1 MDVALR
7 VHKGLRTGVLGAA
20 IATLVIAGFPA
31 AAGADPEAVAKAQAE
46 VDRLGMEAAALD
58 QEALAA
64 QGELDEAKKRLSS
77 RESDTD
83 VQSHKVALMRGQI
96 GQVALAQF
104 QNRDLNPTTQ
114 LLLRSDSRS
123 FLSQFATIQQVTANQ
138 NGVLQDFQA
147 QQANLADMERGAAAD
162 VEKVNES
169 TEHVQRA
176 RDASAEKLDQAER
189 ILEQLTAEERARLQ
203 AEEERRAREAAAA
216 AERAEAER
224 VAADRLAQAASVT
237 RNRDREPVEPA
248 LPGTDQNR
256 PIEPETPGT
265 EQNRPPAPEPA
276 ASPQRTQPQQPAPP
290 AEDTDSS
297 SRGMA
302 ALAFARGQM
311 GKPYLWGGQGPSGFD
326 CSGLTGA
333 AWRSAGVS
341 LPRTSQAQYAVGRA
355 VAVSDLKPGDLV
367 FYNSG
372 ISHVALY
379 AGGGQILHAS
389 RPGKP
394 IGYAALD
401 SMPIAGARRIG

>member
-1 MDVALR
+1 MDVSR

-20 IATLVIAGFPA
+20 IATLVIIGFPA

-64 QGELDEAKKRLSS
+64 QDELDEAKKRLTT
-77 RESDTD
+77 RESD
-83 VQSHKVALMRGQI
+83 VEAQIERVALMRGQI

-104 QNRDLNPTTQ
+104 QNRDLDPTTQ
-114 LLLRSDSRS
+114 LLLRSDSQS

-162 VEKVNES
+162 VETINES
-169 TEHVQRA
+169 TEDVQRA
-176 RDASAEKLDQAER
+176 RDASAEKLNQAEQ
-189 ILEQLTAEERARLQ
+189 ILERLTAEERARLQ

-224 VAADRLAQAASVT
+224 VEADRVAQAASVT
-237 RNRDREPVEPA
+237 RNLDREPVEPA
-248 LPGTDQNR
+248 TPGTTQNR
-256 PIEPETPGT
+256 PVA
-265 EQNRPPAPEPA
+265 REPA
-276 ASPQRTQPQQPAPP
+276 AGPEPQRTQPQQPAPP
-290 AEDTDSS
+290 AADTNSS

-302 ALAFARGQM
+302 ALAFARTQI

-341 LPRTSQAQYAVGRA
+341 LPRTSQTQYGVGRA
-355 VAVSDLKPGDLV
+355 VAVSDLQPGDLV

-394 IGYAALD
+394 IGYDALN
-401 SMPIAGARRIG
+401 SMPIAGARRVG